1 MRRQGKEIGERA
13 EAERCEW
20 KRCGEQRKS
29 GKVERERRTET
40 ELRQGGRMETERR
53 VREEQN

>member
-1 MRRQGKEIGERA
+1 MSGSAA
-13 EAERCEW
+13 ESRES
-20 KRCGEQRKS
+20 GKS

-53 VREEQN
+53 VREERN